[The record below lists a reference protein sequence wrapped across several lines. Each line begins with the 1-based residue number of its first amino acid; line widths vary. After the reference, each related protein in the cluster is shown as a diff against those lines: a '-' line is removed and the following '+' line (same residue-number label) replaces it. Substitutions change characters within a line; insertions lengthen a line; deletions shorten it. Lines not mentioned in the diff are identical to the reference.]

1 MLKVKLKN
9 PQYFLTIENGT
20 TYNRI
25 ANLWQKDF
33 KLPLKEESFSQSI
46 PLQEIVDWGNNN
58 VNDATTNPKG

>member
-1 MLKVKLKN
+1 MIKVKLKN

-20 TYNRI
+20 TFNRI

-33 KLPLKEESFSQSI
+33 KLPLKEESFSYST

-58 VNDATTNPKG
+58 VNDATTNDK